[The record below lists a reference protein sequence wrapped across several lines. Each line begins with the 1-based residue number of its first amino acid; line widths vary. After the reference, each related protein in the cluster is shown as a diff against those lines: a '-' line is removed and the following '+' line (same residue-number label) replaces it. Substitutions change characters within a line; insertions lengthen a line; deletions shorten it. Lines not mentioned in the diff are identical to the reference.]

1 MIFYGSWN
9 MNPTAELFKHLKLYK
24 ADLIGKDDQGCFLPQ
39 HPPTVNVGSVR
50 LKALIVAKN
59 LAG

>member
-1 MIFYGSWN
+1 
-9 MNPTAELFKHLKLYK
+9 MNPTSELFKHLQLYK
-24 ADLIGKDDQGCFLPQ
+24 ADLIGKDDQGCYLPQ